1 MQNTIHPRDLIVGL
15 QKGLALIQLF
25 SKTCPKLTVAQTA
38 KMSGL
43 TQSAARRFLLTLLHE
58 RYLQTDG
65 RYYWLTPKTLRLGQ
79 AYVDSAQFPRMVR
92 PIVEYIASRTEEH
105 ASVGVVDED
114 ELASLPEAECE
125 TVLQRITRE
134 QRTPYTVTDIASL
147 MEKIA
152 QVRRQGY
159 ATIEQEFEI
168 GMLVLAVPLTDREGT
183 WWGALSLTS
192 HQSRT
197 SLEALCRDHLD
208 LLYSAQA
215 MLVG

>member
-1 MQNTIHPRDLIVGL
+1 VSEYAKHHSSTRSDRRFTKRAGVNP
-15 QKGLALIQLF
+15 AF
-25 SKTCPKLTVAQTA
+25 SKTCPKLTVAQAA

-114 ELASLPEAECE
+114 ELVYIARS
-125 TVLQRITRE
+125 RH
-134 QRTPYTVTDIASL
+134 TPFNSTS
-147 MEKIA
+147 
-152 QVRRQGY
+152 VRLGS
-159 ATIEQEFEI
+159 
-168 GMLVLAVPLTDREGT
+168 GCPSSVPP
-183 WWGALSLTS
+183 GAIMAGFAAG
-192 HQSRT
+192 SR
-197 SLEALCRDHLD
+197 
-208 LLYSAQA
+208 
-215 MLVG
+215 V